1 MTRTIAIIAP
11 LIDNSQ
17 FNLDFTVRLKDNDM
31 DLSLALFY
39 NIASGNYDPTV
50 KDNTSQDNDIPS
62 AGYYLQGILHAN
74 GYNTILTNKYDLET
88 LKKLSEKDLFAV
100 CVSTTMILTSDSFI
114 GLNESIAKEIPGV
127 PVISGGM
134 FLWKHFQQYSRHL
147 IKNEI
152 YPLNEEIF
160 FHPSNAR
167 KGINIMVVAEH
178 GVASLL
184 KVLDQLDRG
193 SICSFDNIP
202 NLCLQDSGEFRFTTR
217 EAENINYN
225 DDFTRWDLIDEM
237 PVKIPVRTSIGC
249 PYRCGFCDFCM
260 VFPRIFLRSVD
271 SLKAELKMIKNRL
284 KGNAAIIHVTDD
296 NVFIT
301 SKRLFEVCNIFS
313 TSGLANWL
321 GFMRGGEYTR
331 EELKAIQ
338 NSGLR
343 MGMIGVESGDQGQL
357 DRMNKR
363 QQVEKVKTGIEQLD
377 DIGINTLMT
386 FVIGFPGESLETLY
400 NTTNFIN
407 GLNLSNLLSGYQAYP
422 LLIHNLSDMAEPE
435 NREKWRIKGFMDKWS
450 HLSMNSMEAHRACCK
465 LFRDVRNI
473 PYHYPGES
481 HFFNR
486 GMFSRDTL
494 SELYKLRHQLT
505 TEIMDIVP
513 WEVHENTLKKMVSCM
528 DLRAESVNVFHDAL
542 ICRVS

>member
-1 MTRTIAIIAP
+1 MARTIAIIAP

-17 FNLDFTVRLKDNDM
+17 FNLDYTVRLKDGDK
-31 DLSLALFY
+31 DLSLVLLY
-39 NIASGNYDPTV
+39 KIAAGNYDPTFH
-50 KDNTSQDNDIPS
+50 DNTSQDNDIPA

-74 GYNTILTNKYDLET
+74 GYNTILTNEYDVET

-114 GLNESIAKEIPGV
+114 ALNETLAKEIPGV

-134 FLWKHFQQYSRHL
+134 FLWKHYQQYSRHL
-147 IKNEI
+147 MNEA
-152 YPLNEEIF
+152 YPLNREIF
-160 FHPSNAR
+160 FHPSNA
-167 KGINIMVVAEH
+167 GTVLNIMIVAEQ
-178 GVASLL
+178 GIGSLM

-193 SICSFDNIP
+193 SKHCFDEIP
-202 NLCLQDSGEFRFTTR
+202 NLCIQDSGVFQFTNR
-217 EAENINYN
+217 KAENINYN
-225 DDFTRWDLIDEM
+225 ADFTRWDLIEEL

-260 VFPRIFLRSVD
+260 IFPRIFLRSAE
-271 SLKAELKMIKNRL
+271 SLKAELKLIKDRL
-284 KGNAAIIHVTDD
+284 KGKAAIIHVTDD
-296 NVFIT
+296 NVFIN

-321 GFMRGGEYTR
+321 GFMRGGEYTG
-331 EELKAIQ
+331 EELKVIQ

-377 DIGINTLMT
+377 YIGINTLMT
-386 FVIGFPGESLETLY
+386 FVIGFPGESIETLY

-422 LLIHNLSDMAEPE
+422 LLIHNLSDMAEPA
-435 NREKWRIKGFMDKWS
+435 NRERWNIKGFMDSWS
-450 HLSMNSMEAHRACCK
+450 HFTMNSEEAHQACHS
-465 LFRDVRNI
+465 LFRDVKNI

-486 GMFSRDTL
+486 GMFSREKL

-505 TEIMDIVP
+505 TELMDNVP
-513 WEVHENTLKKMVSCM
+513 WEVYKITLRKMVSHM
-528 DLRAESVNVFHDAL
+528 DLPVESANAFHDAL
-542 ICRVS
+542 ICRVP